1 MAGSAN
7 GRSRQRG
14 QGALKLHGF
23 LSDCFVAKPATKPFS
38 ACGADFRKQRLAMKL
53 PNKTAAP
60 AAGPGDH
67 LMRTLSFILAFAFV
81 LAGPSMA
88 GSSDN
93 LPAAGAFA
101 YNGAPAANSAP
112 LVVAAR

>member
-1 MAGSAN
+1 
-7 GRSRQRG
+7 
-14 QGALKLHGF
+14 LKLLDF
-23 LSDCFVAKPATKPFS
+23 LPECFVGRPATKQLAWPRNHFPLVVQIS
-38 ACGADFRKQRLAMKL
+38 GNSDWLSSRQQDGATGSR
-53 PNKTAAP
+53 
-60 AAGPGDH
+60 PGDH

-112 LVVAAR
+112 LVVAAK

>member
-1 MAGSAN
+1 
-7 GRSRQRG
+7 
-14 QGALKLHGF
+14 
-23 LSDCFVAKPATKPFS
+23 
-38 ACGADFRKQRLAMKL
+38 MKL

-67 LMRTLSFILAFAFV
+67 LMRTLSFILAFAFL